1 MDIIMKRLFTIL
13 ACFFLLLGCV
23 SSKSF
28 EKLERRV
35 TYLQD
40 EKMMEEAAGVAGGMK
55 IRGFYGLTSS
65 DSGAGFNLAAKATIG
80 GVASD
85 YDLAIGR
92 DVDGYVLM
100 YYFLSTDS
108 STQSLPRIVWPTDR
122 LPSTNGRWI
131 LITRFY
137 SQEFY
142 TDVDDGEHMFN
153 VSNSDDPTYS
163 GPTDWDMV
171 VNRTKEWFGYYDITG
186 GEWVKFRH
194 GKVINAISA
203 SNDIP
208 YSVHW
213 GGLVT
218 NLGQTTVPAV
228 YNLRPA
234 EKDME
239 ITFYLLEAQPININ
253 PDDANKFIQ
262 TGDTYGLGVSMN
274 SSPSGVGYTVKIRA
288 VDNGSGGYD
297 WATFPDNEAYWDVG
311 T

>member
-1 MDIIMKRLFTIL
+1 MKRLFIIL
-13 ACFFLLLGCV
+13 ACFLLLGCV

-40 EKMMEEAAGVAGGMK
+40 EKMMGEAAGVAGGMK
-55 IRGFYGLTSS
+55 IRGFYGLTAA
-65 DSGAGFNLAAKATIG
+65 DSGAGFNLAAKATVA

-92 DVDGYVLM
+92 DVAGNALM
-100 YYFLSTDS
+100 YYFLST
-108 STQSLPRIVWPTDR
+108 STTAQSLPRIVRPEDR
-122 LPSTNGRWI
+122 AALDGRWI

-137 SQEFY
+137 AQEFY
-142 TDVDDGEHMFN
+142 SDVDDGAHMFN

-163 GPTDWDMV
+163 SPTDWDMV
-171 VNRTKEWFGYYDITG
+171 VNRTEEWFGYYDIADA
-186 GEWVKFRH
+186 EWVKFRH

-228 YNLRPA
+228 YNLEPA
-234 EKDME
+234 EKNME

-253 PDDANKFIQ
+253 PDNANKFIQ